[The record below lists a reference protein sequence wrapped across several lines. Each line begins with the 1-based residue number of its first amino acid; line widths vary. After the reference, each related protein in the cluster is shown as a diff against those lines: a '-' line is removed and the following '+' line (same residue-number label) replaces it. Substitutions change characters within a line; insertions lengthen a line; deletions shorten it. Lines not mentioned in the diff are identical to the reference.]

1 MIKDLPSEIHN
12 DLDWQS
18 GLREFR
24 DEMEP
29 TLYEAVDWV
38 CQTHNIERTDALVE
52 AVETIILEDD
62 WFNDPNSVMS
72 YHHY

>member
-29 TLYEAVDWV
+29 SLDEAVDWV
-38 CQTHNIERTDALVE
+38 CQTHDLQRTDTLVE
-52 AVETIILEDD
+52 EVEKVLLEDD